1 MSPLTARA
9 VSMAVVG
16 GVSAAILSRIGL
28 QDWSAFLAWGA
39 FLAAGADDSAVKK
52 TLVGCLFGAFIGWV
66 ALFLRHQVDTPAG
79 SMLWMPRMGIAA
91 AAALFVLVMA
101 SRSAMLS
108 HFPATLAGYAAVLG
122 TLTVPMMEL
131 RGLERLS
138 GAHLY
143 NPFIQVSLSM
153 IAGVG
158 MAIVAGKLT
167 ASLSKS

>member
-1 MSPLTARA
+1 MAPMTARA

-39 FLAAGADDSAVKK
+39 FLAAGADPEVVKK
-52 TLVGCLFGAFIGWV
+52 TIAGCIFGAFIAWV
-66 ALFLRHQVDTPAG
+66 TLLLRHQVETPAG
-79 SMLWMPRMGIAA
+79 SMLWMPRMGVAA
-91 AAALFVLVMA
+91 AVALFVIAMA
-101 SRSAMLS
+101 SKSAALS

-131 RGLERLS
+131 RGLERLT

-153 IAGVG
+153 VAGVG
-158 MAIVAGKLT
+158 IAVLSSRFA
-167 ASLSKS
+167 ASLSKA